1 MKICIINHLFY
12 PDRRGGTE
20 SVVELLAKELKK
32 LNHKIFVISCGEK
45 FKITTEEELNNIKIY
60 RIGFEK
66 YFSFQNI
73 NSQSFIKRLLWR
85 INQFHNKYS
94 FNAVYSILE
103 KEKPDLVLSHGILG
117 LGYNILNAI
126 NVLNLNHIHTI
137 HDIQLIEAS
146 GVLLPNTKI
155 DSLKNK
161 IYTIFTKNLFKGVK
175 KIVSPSEIL
184 LKLHLKRGFFPI
196 ADTKIIYNPLI
207 MSEKIEISKSD
218 ELRCL
223 YLGMLEEQ
231 KGVNMLMRVFKKLDQ
246 NKFSLKIAGRGSLS
260 EKIKN
265 IAQTMSN
272 VSFEGEFDWD
282 IEKKLFENTDL
293 LIVPSLC
300 FENSPMVIYEAMK
313 SGIPVIASRIGGI
326 PEIIINEKNGYL
338 FNTGDENDL
347 RKKLEYISQNKN
359 LIEYMKNSC
368 IEKAKEFEISK
379 YIKNLLEFNKL

>member
-12 PDRRGGTE
+12 PDRRGGAE
-20 SVVELLAKELKK
+20 SVVELITNQLQK
-32 LNHKIFVISCGEK
+32 LNHEIFVITCGGE
-45 FKITTEEELNNIKIY
+45 FKTTTEEKLDNIKIY

-66 YFSFQNI
+66 YFSFQDI
-73 NSQSFIKRLLWR
+73 NNQSFIKRLLWR

-117 LGYNILNAI
+117 LGYNILRAI
-126 NVLNLNHIHTI
+126 NILDLKHIHTI
-137 HDIQLIEAS
+137 HDIQLIEPS
-146 GVLLPNTKI
+146 GVLLPNAKI
-155 DSLKNK
+155 DSIKNK
-161 IYTIFTKNLFKGVK
+161 IYTIFTKNLFRGVK

-207 MSEKIEISKSD
+207 MTEKIKTNKSN

-231 KGVNMLMRVFKKLDQ
+231 KGINMLIRVFKKLDQ
-246 NKFSLKIAGRGSLS
+246 NKFTLKIAGRGSLS

-265 IAQTMSN
+265 ISQIISN

-282 IEKKLFENTDL
+282 IEKKLFEDTDL

-326 PEIIINEKNGYL
+326 PEIIINEENGYL
-338 FNTGDENDL
+338 FNTGDEKDL
-347 RKKLEYISQNKN
+347 KQKLEYLYENKN
-359 LIEYMKNSC
+359 VIENMKEKC
-368 IEKAKEFEISK
+368 IEKAKEFEISS
-379 YIKNLLEFNKL
+379 YIKSLLDFYKS